1 MITADPRLSK
11 ETDLQP
17 TSPGYARVSAALAYL
32 CLHLPEILDALGED
46 TDSFERLRSVLDVV
60 SRVDRDALAEAV
72 DAVHLALRARGDA
85 VGLYGQN
92 RNLDVVGVSGFEIVY
107 RCPLQL
113 CNGCAAGE
121 VDHDTARCTLSGRPL
136 LRERLD

>member
-1 MITADPRLSK
+1 MQS
-11 ETDLQP
+11 
-17 TSPGYARVSAALAYL
+17 TSPDYARVSAALAYL

-46 TDSFERLRSVLDVV
+46 TTSLERLRSLLDAVD
-60 SRVDRDALAEAV
+60 RVDRDALAEAV

-85 VGLYGQN
+85 VGLYGHR
-92 RNLDVVGVSGFEIVY
+92 RNLDLAGVSGFDIVY
-107 RCPLQL
+107 RCPLRL